1 MAHYNYIS
9 VQLIPAMQAELHV
22 LLSGAGIAAAPKHDF
37 HCTLIYDERK
47 EQLTEPLAKLDP
59 KREFQANVVALEILG
74 DGLVF
79 RMTSKDLH
87 AEHIRLEEAGHI
99 HAYEGYLPHMTLG
112 YDLNKYEI
120 LMLETLMT
128 GWMGRTLTFTAAAYG

>member
-1 MAHYNYIS
+1 
-9 VQLIPAMQAELHV
+9 
-22 LLSGAGIAAAPKHDF
+22 
-37 HCTLIYDERK
+37 
-47 EQLTEPLAKLDP
+47 
-59 KREFQANVVALEILG
+59 
-74 DGLVF
+74 
-79 RMTSKDLH
+79 MTSKDLH